1 LALLIIS
8 PIKAKTLTLPGI
20 GVKSTGRLDKGM
32 LAGIRLIIYDL
43 DGVIV
48 DTSGAIIIS
57 FNAALRDVGAKPRSP
72 EEIRSMIGVPLD
84 EMYRKVLP
92 RWKWRHIEGLIIRY
106 REVFNGVSRE
116 HARVLDGVEET
127 LTHFEEEGINQCLA
141 TNKSAP
147 EAEKIL
153 IHLGIEGFFDLIVGY
168 DDVAN
173 PKPSPEMILLAL
185 DGMGATPREA
195 VLIEDSPTGL
205 KAGKA
210 AGDHNVAVSTGFTD
224 TATLREQNPDYLI
237 DDIRGLKEIVF
248 V

>member
-1 LALLIIS
+1 
-8 PIKAKTLTLPGI
+8 
-20 GVKSTGRLDKGM
+20 M

-48 DTSGAIIIS
+48 DTSEAIIIS
-57 FNAALRDVGAKPRSP
+57 FNTALRDAGAKPQSP

-84 EMYRKVLP
+84 EMYRRVLP
-92 RWKWRHIEGLIIRY
+92 PWKWGHIERLFTKY
-106 REVFNGVSRE
+106 REVFNEVSRE

-127 LTHFEEEGINQCLA
+127 LTHFEDEGVAQCLA
-141 TNKSAP
+141 TNKSTP

-153 IHLGIEGFFDLIVGY
+153 IHLGLDGFFDLMVGY
-168 DDVAN
+168 DDVSN

-185 DGMGATPREA
+185 DGMGAAPGEA
-195 VLIEDSPTGL
+195 VLVEDSPTGL

-210 AGDHNVAVSTGFTD
+210 AGVHTVAVSTGFTD
-224 TATLREQNPDYLI
+224 AASLRSHDPDYLI
-237 DDIRGLKEIVF
+237 NDIRGLKEIVF